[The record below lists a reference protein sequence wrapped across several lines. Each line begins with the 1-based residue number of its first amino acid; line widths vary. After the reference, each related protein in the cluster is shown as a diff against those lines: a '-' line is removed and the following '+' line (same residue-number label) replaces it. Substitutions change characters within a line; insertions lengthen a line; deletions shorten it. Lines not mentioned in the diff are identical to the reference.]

1 MVGWMG
7 INIRTKGASAE
18 REIASMLNAV
28 IREVLEVA
36 GIPDID
42 NPNYYVVRNTLQSA
56 IGGDDLTNTYG
67 FSIEVKRQE
76 ALAINTWWKQCTKSA
91 SEKNYI
97 PVLIYR
103 QNRGKWKVITK
114 TLLTT
119 PCRRKARIV
128 IAETNIENFIDIFR
142 DQVEITLRGV

>member
-1 MVGWMG
+1 MA
-7 INIRTKGASAE
+7 INIRTKGASGE
-18 REIASMLNAV
+18 REIATILNE
-28 IREVLEVA
+28 IIKEVLEVI
-36 GIPDID
+36 GVPDIN
-42 NPNYYVVRNTLQSA
+42 NPNYYVARNTLQSA

-76 ALAINTWWKQCTKSA
+76 ALAINTWWKQCVKSA
-91 SEKNYI
+91 SEKNKV

-119 PCRRKARIV
+119 TCRRKARIV
-128 IAETNIENFIDIFR
+128 VAETALENFIEIFR
-142 DQVEITLRGV
+142 DQVEMQLRGL